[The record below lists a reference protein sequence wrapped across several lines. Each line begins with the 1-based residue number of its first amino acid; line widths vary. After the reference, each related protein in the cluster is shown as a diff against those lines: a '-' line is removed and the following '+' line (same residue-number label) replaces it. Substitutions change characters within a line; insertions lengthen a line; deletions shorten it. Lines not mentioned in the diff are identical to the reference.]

1 MARKPTYEETKRKRD
16 KASHRRGLNDR
27 QRLKQNYKPPKLKFT
42 ALFEFQTPK
51 SKSETRRGGS
61 K

>member
-27 QRLKQNYKPPKLKFT
+27 QRLKQDYKPPKLKFT
-42 ALFEFQTPK
+42 ALFEFDKTK
-51 SKSETRRGGS
+51 KTEKES
-61 K
+61 